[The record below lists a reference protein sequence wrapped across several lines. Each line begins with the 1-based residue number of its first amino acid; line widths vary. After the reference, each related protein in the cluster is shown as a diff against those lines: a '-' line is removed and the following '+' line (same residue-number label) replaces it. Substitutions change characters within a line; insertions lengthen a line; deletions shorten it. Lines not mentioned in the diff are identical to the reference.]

1 MLMSRR
7 EQVQKSKD
15 QTKLTDVELML
26 EWTIRI
32 ELDLEIE
39 QTDFHIMTMMKKR
52 FILFLRYMT
61 SKVMHRQK
69 FSFFKWTDLE

>member
-1 MLMSRR
+1 
-7 EQVQKSKD
+7 
-15 QTKLTDVELML
+15 
-26 EWTIRI
+26 
-32 ELDLEIE
+32 
-39 QTDFHIMTMMKKR
+39 MTMMKKR